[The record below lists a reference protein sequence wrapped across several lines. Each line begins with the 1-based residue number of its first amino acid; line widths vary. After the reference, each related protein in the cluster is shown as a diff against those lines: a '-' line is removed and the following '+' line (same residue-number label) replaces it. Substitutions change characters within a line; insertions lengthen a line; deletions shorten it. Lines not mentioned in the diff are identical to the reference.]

1 MVIIVIGIT
10 VVLMFVIPVMTMA
23 DRTDDI
29 AQQAI
34 STETSN
40 YVNTIKT
47 TGKITPEEYDKFLQT
62 ITATGNTYDVIFEL
76 GILDENPGK
85 KSVQVTKDKQG
96 ENYSYAVYD
105 SQVKEK
111 LDNDETYTLKEGD
124 RVIVK
129 VVNTSLT
136 LAQQFKNMLYTLVGN
151 DTYTIASQ
159 YAATVTVNGTN

>member
-29 AQQAI
+29 AQQAV
-34 STETSN
+34 STATSN

-111 LDNDETYTLKEGD
+111 IDNDETYTLKEGD
-124 RVIVK
+124 RIIVK